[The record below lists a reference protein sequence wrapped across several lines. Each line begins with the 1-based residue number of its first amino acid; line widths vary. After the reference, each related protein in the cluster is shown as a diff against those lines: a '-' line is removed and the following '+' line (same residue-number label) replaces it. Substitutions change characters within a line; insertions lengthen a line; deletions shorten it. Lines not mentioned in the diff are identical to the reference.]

1 MLGMVVFTLL
11 GVAVAFGQ
19 AESVTNAPP
28 ARWHFHH
35 CYKHVDDNRAR
46 YFQHSISGPLVKG
59 VVSPSIPELGSGA
72 TGWWTSTTNLNIN
85 HRLFYHFEFPYN
97 TKRVHIKAKLGARYT
112 RIGCTVGRTTMM
124 VSSKDHPSS
133 QSDFTQFAQV
143 IGHRGSST
151 RVEELVDKEVGQA
164 LTGTRHLWIAINF
177 RGICDFSAST
187 PTASKPVFVVNV
199 EYDFECPKGADHVG
213 RLNTRTGRYHC
224 IKCGAHMP
232 KSMYDLI
239 VDNQWANGGGGGHHC
254 ADRSPP
260 GRAAVQAET
269 AASNGTPPDTMARAV
284 AALRNR
290 PRPVPRA
297 RPVAAVRKIRQQF
310 RTPPV
315 QVDVTIPPVRAR
327 QALRL
332 GRPVLAMRLGR

>member
-213 RLNTRTGRYHC
+213 RLNTRTGQYHC
-224 IKCGAHMP
+224 MKCGAHMP

-239 VDNQWANGGGGGHHC
+239 VDNQWANGGGGHHC

-290 PRPVPRA
+290 PRPVSRA

-310 RTPPV
+310 RTPPA